1 MNFQNNTKNY
11 YFKTLGSV
19 GIENINISYTAKSYS
34 EKSLKIDYSLKEIVG
49 YDRIEYELYRV
60 NNDNME
66 LINLNIEPNYVF
78 NTEMTK
84 YISIPPESGITT
96 DQKYK
101 IIIRA
106 FTKINDNG
114 TIKEIELEPFESA
127 EYIFSDLR
135 QPYIGISSN
144 RYENGTKIDFK
155 VNVFDYHRV
164 IYLDTYQ
171 VFMYDKDLND
181 ITPDRYKNQYY
192 STKEYNK
199 KFELDNLVINEEYYI
214 EIKYLVNLKNDTTSL
229 KEQSKRYSTI
239 AMNEDGIDIG
249 KVYVTTNL
257 EDNTKATLV
266 FYDSYKLSN
275 ITDIRYSIYGGDSTI
290 DNSVEFIPKLQTND
304 GNSYYIFELPDDF
317 QTKGVYYIQLQF
329 LTNNKVV
336 AEEALQYNYVG

>member
-1 MNFQNNTKNY
+1 
-11 YFKTLGSV
+11 
-19 GIENINISYTAKSYS
+19 
-34 EKSLKIDYSLKEIVG
+34 
-49 YDRIEYELYRV
+49 
-60 NNDNME
+60 
-66 LINLNIEPNYVF
+66 
-78 NTEMTK
+78 
-84 YISIPPESGITT
+84 
-96 DQKYK
+96 
-101 IIIRA
+101 
-106 FTKINDNG
+106 
-114 TIKEIELEPFESA
+114 
-127 EYIFSDLR
+127 
-135 QPYIGISSN
+135 
-144 RYENGTKIDFK
+144 
-155 VNVFDYHRV
+155 
-164 IYLDTYQ
+164 
-171 VFMYDKDLND
+171 MYDKDLND